1 MSDTW
6 ATAFEDA
13 GPMAIYDHVMRP
25 VIFEPLALVVLD
37 ELALR
42 PGERLLDV
50 ATGPGSLAYPA
61 AARLGPT
68 GRVTGCDIS
77 PAMLKLARA
86 KAPAAEAAP
95 ITWVETPA
103 CPLEGVADES
113 HDVATC
119 QQGLQFFPDRVGA
132 LREMHRA
139 LVPGGRVAVATWSS
153 IEDSPL
159 FDGLGEVIRE
169 VFGDEPRDRYA
180 SGPWGFSD
188 PAALEAVVV
197 AAGFRDVRVEQR
209 RYDAVFPQGLAVMMP
224 MLNLSPVGEETG
236 AADEDQRRAVD
247 EAMARRL
254 APLVGDDGAVRAP
267 LVTNIAFAVR

>member
-1 MSDTW
+1 MTDEW

-25 VIFEPLALVVLD
+25 AMFEPLALLVLD
-37 ELALR
+37 DLALR

-50 ATGPGSLAYPA
+50 ATGPGSLAWPA

-77 PAMLKLARA
+77 PAMLELARA
-86 KAPAAEAAP
+86 KGSVPDGAP

-119 QQGLQFFPDRVGA
+119 QQGLQFFPDRLGA

-139 LVPGGRVAVATWSS
+139 LAPGGRLAVAVWTS
-153 IEDSPL
+153 IEASPL
-159 FDGLGEVIRE
+159 FDGLGEVVRD

-180 SGPWGFSD
+180 SGPWGFPD
-188 PAALEAVVV
+188 PAALEAVV
-197 AAGFRDVRVEQR
+197 AEAGFRDVRVEQR
-209 RYDAVFPQGLAVMMP
+209 TIDAVFPQGLAVMLP

-254 APLVGDDGAVRAP
+254 GSLVGDDGAVRAP
-267 LVTNIAFAVR
+267 LVTNVAFAVR